1 MIKTVFLDLDETIFD
16 FHKAEAIALSG
27 MLRELGV
34 EPTDA
39 VVARYSEINDAQW
52 KLLELGLA
60 TREQILV
67 RRFELLFEELCVGC
81 DANEARRIY
90 EHRLGEGHYFIEGA
104 EQMLKALYGSY
115 SLYLASNGTEH
126 VQKRRIASSG
136 IEKYLDGIFISQV
149 IGHNKPSVEYF
160 EKCFSM
166 IENFTRG
173 EAIIVGDS
181 LSSDIKGGINAGIR
195 TCLFNPTGK
204 KITGDIIP
212 DYEIR
217 RLSELP
223 DLLKRI

>member
-27 MLRELGV
+27 MLTELGV
-34 EPTDA
+34 TPTEA
-39 VVARYSEINDAQW
+39 VVKRYSEINDEQW

-67 RRFELLFEELCVGC
+67 RRFELLFSELGT
-81 DANEARRIY
+81 DRDPNDARRIY
-90 EHRLGEGHYFIEGA
+90 EYRLGVGHYFIEGA
-104 EQMLKALYGSY
+104 EDMLKALYGKY
-115 SLYLASNGTEH
+115 DLYLASNGTEH

-136 IEKYLDGIFISQV
+136 IEKYFRDIFISQQ
-149 IGHNKPSVEYF
+149 IGHNKPSREYF
-160 EKCFSM
+160 DACFEG
-166 IENFTRG
+166 IENFTRD

-181 LSSDIKGGINAGIR
+181 LSSDIKGGSNAGIR

-204 KITGDIIP
+204 KISGDIIP

-223 DLLKRI
+223 QLLKEI